1 MQIKYED
8 ISAEEAEELG
18 KIKLDDALKTA
29 RTILP
34 K

>member
-8 ISAEEAEELG
+8 ISVEEAEELS
-18 KIKLDDALKTA
+18 KIKLDDTFKIAK
-29 RTILP
+29 TILP